1 MITQFGQEGIVY
13 VGLKIIGVES
23 RCSGACDF
31 SFTIMSL
38 CGGRGVQDTPGCLAC
53 ETPTHFRS
61 SLLSLRGS
69 EGEKRRPEMRL
80 RLAGY
85 RLPGL
90 NEILIRLIPHSL
102 MDVLKLVSPN

>member
-31 SFTIMSL
+31 SLTIISL
-38 CGGRGVQDTPGCLAC
+38 CGGRGCYLTL
-53 ETPTHFRS
+53 TRHS
-61 SLLSLRGS
+61 
-69 EGEKRRPEMRL
+69 
-80 RLAGY
+80 

-90 NEILIRLIPHSL
+90 NKILIRLIPHSL